1 VGGSDP
7 ILHQTI
13 SLPDGRTLGF
23 AEYGDPSGRPVL
35 LFPGT
40 PSGRLFHHPDE
51 SITLSLGA
59 RVFTIDRP
67 GDGFPF
73 AYATFLS
80 GLLGLL
86 AMPSSDPPRAGLIVL
101 LMLPL
106 VAGALDWIENGLLI
120 LLLESTDGQR
130 QLLVTIAS
138 VVASAKWI
146 PLLVSLVVVN
156 CLFLKKTRPDCASVG
171 GEV

>member
-1 VGGSDP
+1 MAGCS
-7 ILHQTI
+7 TI
-13 SLPDGRTLGF
+13 
-23 AEYGDPSGRPVL
+23 PSRVHRSIAGC
-35 LFPGT
+35 
-40 PSGRLFHHPDE
+40 SRLRH
-51 SITLSLGA
+51 
-59 RVFTIDRP
+59 RRP
-67 GDGFPF
+67 GYGFPF
-73 AYATFLS
+73 AYATLLC
-80 GLLGLL
+80 GLLALL

-138 VVASAKWI
+138 VVASAKSI
-146 PLLVSLVVVN
+146 LLLVSLVVVI
-156 CLFLKKTRPDCASVG
+156 CLFHKKTRPDCASVG